1 MRYIVTLIWACLIGA
16 AVSYVLSSMGS
27 EPFNLTATIG
37 LAVVFFITI
46 SVLGDGILKED
57 N

>member
-1 MRYIVTLIWACLIGA
+1 MRYIVTLFWSCLIGA
-16 AVSYVLSSMGS
+16 VVSYVLSSMGS

-37 LAVVFFITI
+37 LSVVFFVMV